1 MSSDVRTYGGWRKAR
16 GMGLFGLGAGQSLLV
31 VLAILITL
39 ASTMF
44 GLRFLLVAAPA
55 AALTIFLA
63 VAQWDG
69 VSILEAVLQR
79 TRLYFGAS
87 RGRTRFRSGVT
98 ADPEHAWELP
108 GLLAPTQLLTVH
120 STTGSYGVVHH
131 RRLGTL
137 TVTLRCAAQSTWLA
151 DPAAAEA
158 WVANW
163 GAWMASLGHL
173 PMLRWVQVTV
183 DTAPDSGSRLAD
195 YVDSRLVGTAPAS
208 ALRLLQQLVAAAPSA
223 AADVQTLVTLTF
235 DPNMS
240 PAKPKTLA
248 DCVEE
253 VDRLLPG
260 LADNLAGC
268 GVTVLGLATSLDLAV
283 MVRGAFDPAARGDL
297 IRATDT
303 DLAWQTCGPVAA
315 EDLHDRYVHDSGVSV
330 SWALHEAP
338 RQPVGHD
345 ILARLMGPGAY
356 PKRVTLL
363 YRPFSAAEAA
373 RAVESQVNAA
383 QFREALRRVR
393 HMDPKARDV
402 ADHAQ
407 ALQAA
412 REEAAGAGLGLAS
425 VAVTVTVLDPH
436 LLLKAV
442 ADVESRADMCK
453 IRLRRLWAANG
464 AGFAATL
471 PAGICLPVLAQQ
483 FPH

>member
-1 MSSDVRTYGGWRKAR
+1 I
-16 GMGLFGLGAGQSLLV
+16 LV
-31 VLAILITL
+31 TL
-39 ASTMF
+39 ASTML
-44 GLRFLLVAAPA
+44 GLKFLLAAGPVAAVV
-55 AALTIFLA
+55 IVLA

-69 VSILEAVLQR
+69 VPVLEAVLQR
-79 TRLYFGAS
+79 TRFHSGAA
-87 RGRTRFRSGVT
+87 RGRTTFQSGVA

-108 GLLAPTQLLTVH
+108 GLLAPTQLLSV
-120 STTGSYGVVHH
+120 SSATGTYGVVHH

-163 GAWMASLGHL
+163 GGWMAGLGHL
-173 PMLRWVQVTV
+173 PMLRWAQVTV

-195 YVDSRLVGTAPAS
+195 YVGSRVVSTAPAS
-208 ALRLLQQLVAAAPSA
+208 ALRLLRQLVDAAPAA
-223 AADVQTLVTLTF
+223 AADVQTLVSLTF
-235 DPNMS
+235 DPNLS

-260 LADNLAGC
+260 LADGLAGC

-283 MVRGAFDPAARGDL
+283 LVRAAFDPAARGDL
-297 IRATDT
+297 TRATDA

-315 EDLHDRYVHDSGVSV
+315 QEFHDRYVHDSGTSV

-345 ILARLMGPGAY
+345 ILARLTGPGGHA
-356 PKRVTLL
+356 KRVTLL
-363 YRPFSAAEAA
+363 YRPFTASEAA
-373 RAVESQVNAA
+373 KAVESQVNAA
-383 QFREALRRVR
+383 QFREALRTVR
-393 HMDPKARDV
+393 KMDPKARDV

-412 REEAAGAGLGLAS
+412 REEAAGAGLGLVS
-425 VAVTVTVLDPH
+425 IAVTVTVLDPEQ
-436 LLLKAV
+436 LPKAV

-453 IRLRRLWAANG
+453 IRLRRLWSANG

-471 PAGICLPVLAQQ
+471 PAGICLPVLARH